1 MQSRGDQFNAL
12 WREHHRAVAKF
23 VLRRLPEHEDP
34 SDVVSEVFVTAWRR
48 LGDLPTDRAKARP
61 WLYRVAHKTIANRLR
76 GSRRRVALET
86 RICNERATPDG
97 ADPQGRYGAG
107 TDTKAAALIR
117 AFNGLSAPDREAIAL
132 VTWED
137 LTPAE
142 AARVIGIAPAR
153 FRVRL
158 HRAKGRLRDRASEAK
173 GSGDA
178 PEPPFPV
185 RSTTEEVS

>member
-1 MQSRGDQFNAL
+1 MGCREDQFNEL
-12 WREHHRAVAKF
+12 WQEHHRAVARF

-48 LGDLPTDRAKARP
+48 LADLPMEPTKARP

-86 RICNERATPDG
+86 RICNEPAGPDVT
-97 ADPQGRYGAG
+97 DPQDRYAAG
-107 TDTKAAALIR
+107 LDPRAATLIR
-117 AFNGLSAPDREAIAL
+117 AFNGLSAADREAIAL
-132 VTWED
+132 VTWEE

-142 AARVIGIAPAR
+142 AAKVIGVAPAR

-158 HRAKGRLRDRASEAK
+158 HRAKGRLRDRASKAG

-178 PEPPFPV
+178 PESPLPL
-185 RSTTEEVS
+185 RSTTEEAS

>member
-1 MQSRGDQFNAL
+1 MESREDRFDVL

-23 VLRRLPEHEDP
+23 VLRRLPQHEDP

-48 LGDLPTDRAKARP
+48 LPDLPTEPARARP
-61 WLYRVAHKTIANRLR
+61 WLYRVAHKNIANQLR

-86 RICNERATPDG
+86 RICNEPATRDG
-97 ADPQGRYGAG
+97 ADPQERYGAG
-107 TDTKAAALIR
+107 QGPEAAALIR
-117 AFNGLSAPDREAIAL
+117 AFNALSAADREAIAL

-142 AARVIGIAPAR
+142 AAKVIGIAPAR

-158 HRAKGRLRDRASEAK
+158 HRAKGRLRDRASEAG
-173 GSGDA
+173 GSGETPD
-178 PEPPFPV
+178 PPFPL
-185 RSTTEEVS
+185 RSTTEDAS

>member
-1 MQSRGDQFNAL
+1 MDSREDRFDVL

-48 LGDLPTDRAKARP
+48 LPDLPTEPTKARP

-86 RICNERATPDG
+86 RICNERATSDG
-97 ADPQGRYGAG
+97 ADPQARYGAG
-107 TDTKAAALIR
+107 QGPDAAALIR
-117 AFNGLSAPDREAIAL
+117 AFNGLSAADREAIAL

-158 HRAKGRLRDRASEAK
+158 HRAKGRLRDRATEAE
-173 GSGDA
+173 GGGDA
-178 PEPPFPV
+178 PEPPFPL
-185 RSTTEEVS
+185 RSRTEEVS